1 MDHAIPDLPLWMCG
15 MCNIIAVVSSLQPF
29 TLLAFTISLPSIT
42 VKMNE
47 FMDLWPGFVPGF
59 DVDAGFPNELTVTK
73 HRGTRLWVEWA

>member
-1 MDHAIPDLPLWMCG
+1 MCG
-15 MCNIIAVVSSLQPF
+15 MCNIRGSSLQPPASSLQPF